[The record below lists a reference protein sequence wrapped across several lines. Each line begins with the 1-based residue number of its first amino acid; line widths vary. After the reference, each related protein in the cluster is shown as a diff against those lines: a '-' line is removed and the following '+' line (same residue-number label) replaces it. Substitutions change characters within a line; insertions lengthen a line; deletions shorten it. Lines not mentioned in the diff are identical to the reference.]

1 MQLSLDLDD
10 LMLFQ
15 SVVESGSLT
24 SAANKLGVPPATL
37 SRRLIA
43 LEKSCGAMLLKRNTR
58 KVSPTALGLDLLQE
72 CADIA
77 RARDSIARKIAR
89 SATSMSGTLH
99 VAMPIE
105 FGTAWLGQAISE
117 FALEHNDLQIVV
129 DTTTRPIDLIGEGV
143 DILIAFGEPKPS
155 RLTVRKLGEIRY
167 GLYCSPTYEA
177 GLPQPVSLATLP
189 ALDWVVTELQSGQS
203 LWNTVPSGAG
213 RSALGRVRAR
223 VNSIRLLREMVACGT
238 GVGLIPEILG
248 RDYVPGGRLKRI
260 VPEWEPRLPLNAYIV
275 SRTSVPRA
283 TRAMLKYLADAIRKS
298 QDA

>member
-10 LMLFQ
+10 LMLFHA
-15 SVVESGSLT
+15 VVECGSLT
-24 SAANKLGVPPATL
+24 SASNKLGVPRATL

-58 KVSPTALGLDLLQE
+58 KVSPTALGLNLLQE

-77 RARDSIARKIAR
+77 RARDSIARKVSQ
-89 SATSMSGTLH
+89 SATSMSGTIN

-105 FGTAWLGQAISE
+105 FGTAWLGQAIAE
-117 FALEHNDLQIVV
+117 FAVEHSDLQVV
-129 DTTTRPIDLIGEGV
+129 IDTTTRPIDLIGEGV
-143 DILIAFGEPKPS
+143 DILIAFGKPKPS

-167 GLYCSPTYEA
+167 GLYCSPAYEA
-177 GLPQPVSLATLP
+177 GLPQAISIATLP
-189 ALDWVVTELQSGQS
+189 AVDWVVTELQTGQN
-203 LWNTVPSGAG
+203 LWATTPAGAG
-213 RSALGRVRAR
+213 RSVLGRVRAR
-223 VNSIRLLREMVACGT
+223 VNSIRLLREMVACGI

-248 RDYVPGGRLKRI
+248 RDYVHTGRLKRI
-260 VPEWEPRLPLNAYIV
+260 VTEWEPRLPLNAYIV